1 MVDFSNKSDFIR
13 YISRSYGRIIDV
25 IDSCETEEHVETTIT
40 MCNNFLTNCYEALTV
55 NSKIFS
61 KKERNE
67 LGTLIDASVKT
78 LDALLHNVKKE
89 RETTIQKKSSLG
101 FSR

>member
-1 MVDFSNKSDFIR
+1 MVDFSNKSDFIK

-40 MCNNFLTNCYEALTV
+40 MCNNFITNCYVVLND

-61 KKERNE
+61 KKERIE

-78 LDALLHNVKKE
+78 LDALVYDVKKD
-89 RETTIQKKSSLG
+89 REASTQKKSSLG